1 MLLKILESS
10 NGMLS
15 GTSDCVCNKIRR
27 RYSVVYVLNK
37 WLNFI
42 GTRLEGEVK
51 PPYANICQVGDPVLR
66 TKCEAIKLET
76 VMEPKFEK
84 IISHMRKVMRKH
96 GTISLS
102 APQIGLPLELFTLE
116 VTHRFLKKLK
126 EHEIQFNEIEEVP
139 FKVFINPKLKI
150 LDYNV
155 VIREETCRSI
165 YGYSADVPRAKE
177 VEVTF
182 LNSEGNLESLKA
194 KGFTSRIIQHEY
206 DHLKGKLFIDRMDV
220 TTFQNKIWYEI
231 NQKKGKCKL
240 NYKS

>member
-116 VTHRFLKKLK
+116 
-126 EHEIQFNEIEEVP
+126 
-139 FKVFINPKLKI
+139 LKI